1 MSLGV
6 NRWPVSKCQTQ
17 LIDLAQKVF
26 ETPDGVAKTLSDWTG
41 GWYPLV
47 YKAAKFMMNSGAY
60 DSASL
65 EKILQD
71 AFGSK
76 TELIAPRDPG
86 PKVALTA
93 TDASS
98 PMCELMTTYNK
109 SGHLPEETYRWFGN
123 RKGHRVR
130 VWEA

>member
-1 MSLGV
+1 
-6 NRWPVSKCQTQ
+6 
-17 LIDLAQKVF
+17 
-26 ETPDGVAKTLSDWTG
+26 
-41 GWYPLV
+41 
-47 YKAAKFMMNSGAY
+47 MMNSGAY

-71 AFGSK
+71 AFGPK

-98 PMCELMTTYNK
+98 PMCELLTTYNK
-109 SGHLPEETYRWFGN
+109 SGHEPEETYRWFGN
-123 RKGHRVR
+123 REGHRVR